1 MPPRFATTYNLLK
14 KPQLL
19 DALSAFSI
27 PAPPDPTVAN
37 LKKAVKAHMDAHP
50 EYMDDADFVELY
62 SKTARA
68 EHDARAG
75 APPTPRTAQD
85 HIEVLRQSLKKSTP
99 YTSGVLAVK
108 AQELKV
114 YYDSTTGEKDARGIT
129 FGNASDEELVDLAA
143 ACQPATFGR
152 NTEDV
157 YDESYRKAGKMDNS
171 TFASTLN
178 FATLQDVVESITPD
192 LLEGHEGAE
201 DKIIRAELYKLNV
214 YGPGSFFKEHK
225 DTPRSQ
231 AMIGSLVIVFPT
243 QHQGGALTLAHG
255 TQSWKFDSASK
266 LANNPSSIAYVAFF
280 SDVTHAVE
288 EVKAGYRVTITYNL
302 FLAERPAAGLAPSRL
317 PSPAERECEG
327 ALRALLADE
336 TFLPA
341 GGLLGFGLTHQYP
354 IPRTPADPAPIERV
368 VRVLKGSDARMHSA
382 AVRAGLETTVRFFYH
397 YSMWDG
403 ANGRNYNREVL
414 LDEVAALG
422 GGHGHE
428 EIGPGDTYRQWEREG
443 ERVRRIHSDSF
454 GAEADSE
461 AAGKKTP
468 EKETAIYW
476 VTKLLRLNKAQSAY
490 VAMGN
495 EADLAHEYGY
505 AALFIR
511 VPPAG
516 KR

>member
-1 MPPRFATTYNLLK
+1 MPPRFTTTYNLLK

-27 PAPPDPTVAN
+27 PEPADSTVAN
-37 LKKAVKAHMDAHP
+37 LKKVVKAHMDAHP
-50 EYMDDADFVELY
+50 EYMDNADFVELY

-68 EHDARAG
+68 EYEARAG
-75 APPTPRTAQD
+75 APPTPRTVQD
-85 HIEVLRQSLKKSTP
+85 HIEILRQSLKKSTP

-108 AQELKV
+108 AEELKV
-114 YYDSTTGEKDARGIT
+114 
-129 FGNASDEELVDLAA
+129 ASNEELADLAA

-157 YDESYRKAGKMDNS
+157 YDESYRKAGTMDNS

-178 FATLQDVVESITPD
+178 FATLQDVVESITPE
-192 LLEGHEGAE
+192 LLEGQEGAE
-201 DKIIRAELYKLNV
+201 DKVIRVELYKLNV

-266 LANNPSSIAYVAFF
+266 LASNPSSIAYVAFF
-280 SDVTHAVE
+280 SDVMHAVE

-317 PSPAERECEG
+317 PSPAERECEA
-327 ALRALLADE
+327 ALRALLADKS
-336 TFLPA
+336 FLPA

-354 IPRTPADPAPIERV
+354 VPRTPADPAPMERV
-368 VRVLKGSDARMHSA
+368 ARVLKGSDARMHSA
-382 AVRAGLETTVRFFYH
+382 AVRVGLETTVRFFYQ
-397 YSMWDG
+397 YSVW
-403 ANGRNYNREVL
+403 NGDYDSDYNREVL
-414 LDEVAALG
+414 LDEVAELE

-428 EIGPGDTYRQWEREG
+428 EIGPGDTYREWEREG
-443 ERVRRIHSDSF
+443 ERIRRID
-454 GAEADSE
+454 AEE
-461 AAGKKTP
+461 LGEGQQAG
-468 EKETAIYW
+468 ERSNETAIYW
-476 VTKLLRLNKAQSAY
+476 VTRLLRLNRAQSAY

-495 EADLAHEYGY
+495 EADLAH
-505 AALFIR
+505 
-511 VPPAG
+511 
-516 KR
+516 